1 MPALKAD
8 RSVGAGPE
16 EATPTPMS
24 PQTAPLT
31 RRGRGRTSQP
41 HRRSGRIGASFNP
54 VQPTYKGEH
63 VFCRVTHVQAP
74 EGRVQEG
81 LKLWYENVLPVTMAR
96 EGFKGALSLVD
107 ADSGK
112 ALSITFWEGEDE
124 LLSSTEAEY
133 HKRAIERFGEFF
145 TDAHE
150 PENFKLHLF
159 TGDIFNGT
167 FASDE
172 AGEGLTKSK

>member
-1 MPALKAD
+1 
-8 RSVGAGPE
+8 
-16 EATPTPMS
+16 
-24 PQTAPLT
+24 
-31 RRGRGRTSQP
+31 
-41 HRRSGRIGASFNP
+41 
-54 VQPTYKGEH
+54 

-74 EGRVQEG
+74 EGRVHEG
-81 LKLWYENVLPVTMAR
+81 LKLWYDNVLPVTKAR

-107 ADSGK
+107 YDSGK

-145 TDAHE
+145 ENAHE
-150 PENFKLHLF
+150 PENFQLNLF

-167 FASDE
+167 YSVDE
-172 AGEGLTKSK
+172 TGERVAKA

>member
-1 MPALKAD
+1 MAHTP
-8 RSVGAGPE
+8 P
-16 EATPTPMS
+16 PTP
-24 PQTAPLT
+24 A
-31 RRGRGRTSQP
+31 GTSQP
-41 HRRSGRIGASFNP
+41 HQRSARIGASFNL
-54 VQPTYKGEH
+54 VQPIYKGEH
-63 VFCRVTHVQAP
+63 VFCRVTQAP

-96 EGFKGALSLVD
+96 DGFKGALSLVD
-107 ADSGK
+107 PDTGK

-133 HKRAIERFGEFF
+133 HLQAIKRFGAFF
-145 TDAHE
+145 ENAHE

-167 FASDE
+167 FSSDE
-172 AGEGLTKSK
+172 AGEGLTKSQ